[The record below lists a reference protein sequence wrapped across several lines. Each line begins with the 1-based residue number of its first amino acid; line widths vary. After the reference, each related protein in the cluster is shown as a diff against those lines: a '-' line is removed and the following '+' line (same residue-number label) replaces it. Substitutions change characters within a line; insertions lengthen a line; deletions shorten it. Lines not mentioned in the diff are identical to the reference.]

1 MTNPDRARKNSSMIL
16 RAIAERGSNAAAEG
30 WGVSASRFCHMKN
43 DKDHPLT
50 ECVAGMLAALGLK
63 VVPDRMQCFDP
74 EYVEHLRALAQLG
87 LRQPSAD
94 QVLEWDE

>member
-1 MTNPDRARKNSSMIL
+1 MTKPDRARKNEAAIL
-16 RAIAERGSNAAAEG
+16 RALASLGQAHLAELM
-30 WGVSASRFCHMKN
+30 GVSESLISRQKSEGHLAK
-43 DKDHPLT
+43 T
-50 ECVAGMLAALGLK
+50 AEMLAHLGLK
-63 VVPDRMQCFDP
+63 VVPERMQCFDP

>member
-1 MTNPDRARKNSSMIL
+1 MNGRLSQSRAEKNLSAIL
-16 RAIAERGSNAAAEG
+16 KALASFGQARLAEKM
-30 WGVSASRFCHMKN
+30 GVSESLISRQKSEGHLAK
-43 DKDHPLT
+43 T
-50 ECVAGMLAALGLK
+50 AEMLAHLGLK
-63 VVPDRMQCFDP
+63 VVPEGVQCFDP

>member
-1 MTNPDRARKNSSMIL
+1 MNKPDRARKNEAAIL
-16 RAIAERGSNAAAEG
+16 KALAGFGQTRLADLM
-30 WGVSASRFCHMKN
+30 GVSESQISRQKSSG
-43 DKDHPLT
+43 DLSKT
-50 ECVAGMLAALGLK
+50 AEMLAHLGLK
-63 VVPDRMQCFDP
+63 VVPERMQCFDP

>member
-1 MTNPDRARKNSSMIL
+1 MNKPERTRKNERTIL
-16 RAIAERGSNAAAEG
+16 KSLASLGQARLADLM
-30 WGVSASRFCHMKN
+30 GVSESLISKQKSEGQLAK
-43 DKDHPLT
+43 T
-50 ECVAGMLAALGLK
+50 AEMLAHLGLK

-94 QVLEWDE
+94 QVMEWEE

>member
-30 WGVSASRFCHMKN
+30 WGI
-43 DKDHPLT
+43 KDHPLT

-63 VVPDRMQCFDP
+63 VVPERMQCFDP

>member
-1 MTNPDRARKNSSMIL
+1 
-16 RAIAERGSNAAAEG
+16 
-30 WGVSASRFCHMKN
+30 
-43 DKDHPLT
+43 
-50 ECVAGMLAALGLK
+50 MLAHLGLK
-63 VVPDRMQCFDP
+63 VVPERMQCFDP

>member
-1 MTNPDRARKNSSMIL
+1 MNKSDRARKNEALIL
-16 RAIAERGSNAAAEG
+16 KALASFGQAHLAEKM
-30 WGVSASRFCHMKN
+30 GVSESLISRQKSEGHLAK
-43 DKDHPLT
+43 T
-50 ECVAGMLAALGLK
+50 AEMLAHLGLK
-63 VVPDRMQCFDP
+63 VVPEDVQCFDP